1 MPLPRRFLPLPLLLL
16 AALALSGVGRA
27 QTLPPIATMN
37 PPAAPPPPAATD
49 VPVRQVVLFSSGVGF
64 FQHEGTVRGDAE
76 TTLRFKTG
84 QINDILKSLVL
95 QDLDGGR
102 AGAVTY
108 PSQDPLEKTLG
119 SFQINLGGNPSLGD
133 LLNQVR
139 GATVAVALGAENFT
153 GTVLG
158 VEQKT
163 VAKDKEDRAIERP
176 FLNVVTDRGIRSVA
190 LDDVRTLR
198 LEDAGLQEELNKAL
212 AALAGARDQ
221 DKKPVALHFT
231 GSGERRVRVGYVVE
245 TPIWKASY
253 RLVLPEDGGDGKTAT
268 LQGWAIVE
276 NQTDSDWNDVRLSL
290 VSGRPI
296 SFRQDLYQSLYVP
309 RPEVRPELYSSL
321 KPQTYEGGQEEK
333 ASGAAGAKSAADADE
348 APLATTDLS
357 RAGTA
362 RRRVAPAPMMAPPGA
377 LAFSAGAPVEEMAAA
392 PPPPPKPFDPA
403 ASVASAAQTAQLGE
417 LFQYTVPAVS
427 LPRQRSA
434 MIPIL
439 NDPVQAERLSIYNE
453 RTLPKFALNGARVK
467 VSTAD
472 RRALLQGPVS
482 VFDAGSYAG
491 DASLGDVPA
500 GQARLLSYGVDLQL
514 LVEPKEG
521 RGVNSLVTGKIVD
534 GVLQVTFRRQAKKE
548 YAAENK
554 GEKPKR
560 LLIEHPR
567 RGGDEWKLV
576 ETPAPVETLP
586 GTYRFETTV
595 DAGKRATFTVK
606 EETTD
611 LQRVEILRTE
621 NLSNLL
627 YYSQQGEIPPPV
639 REALAKAAALQG
651 AAAETERAMNERNA
665 QVNAITAEQGRLRE
679 NLKTVDKGSAYATRL
694 LKKLDD
700 QESQIEG
707 FRREAEALR
716 VKLEDQRRQL
726 GEYLKGMN
734 VG

>member
-1 MPLPRRFLPLPLLLL
+1 
-16 AALALSGVGRA
+16 
-27 QTLPPIATMN
+27 MN
-37 PPAAPPPPAATD
+37 PSPTAAPTVAHAAE

-64 FQHEGTVRGDAE
+64 FQHEGKVNGDVE

-84 QINDILKSLVL
+84 QINDLLKSLVL

-108 PSQDPLEKTLG
+108 PSMDPLEKTLG

-139 GATVAVALGAENFT
+139 GAVVMVALGAENFA

-158 VEQKT
+158 VELKT
-163 VAKDKEDRAIERP
+163 VAKDKNDNAIEKS
-176 FLNVVTDRGIRSVA
+176 FLNLVTDRGIRSVS
-190 LDDVRTLR
+190 LDEVRSVK
-198 LEDAGLQEELNKAL
+198 LEDEGLQQELNKAL

-253 RLVLPEDGGDGKTAT
+253 RLVLPEEGADGTAT

-321 KPQTYEGGQEEK
+321 RPQTYEGGQGDAALTERQIITGSMIPTEEPPAGGGALRSMAK
-333 ASGAAGAKSAADADE
+333 GRARSAPAMESDQSPEASSAGY
-348 APLATTDLS
+348 LA
-357 RAGTA
+357 
-362 RRRVAPAPMMAPPGA
+362 APAP
-377 LAFSAGAPVEEMAAA
+377 A
-392 PPPPPKPFDPA
+392 PPPAFNPA
-403 ASVASAAQTAQLGE
+403 QSIASAASTAQLGE

-439 NDPVQAERLSIYNE
+439 NDPVQAERLSIFNE
-453 RTLPKFALNGARVK
+453 RTLAKFALYGARVR
-467 VSTAD
+467 VSAGAD
-472 RRALLQGPVS
+472 RKALLQGPVS
-482 VFDAGSYAG
+482 VFDAGGYAG

-514 LVEPKEG
+514 TVEPKEG
-521 RGVNSLVTGKIVD
+521 RGVSSLVTGKIVN
-534 GVLQVTFRRQAKKE
+534 GTLQVTYRRRAKKD
-548 YAAENK
+548 YTAENK
-554 GEKPKR
+554 GDKPKR

-567 RGGDEWKLV
+567 RGGDEWRLTD
-576 ETPAPVETLP
+576 TPAPVETLP

-595 DAGKRATFTVK
+595 DAGKGATFTVK

-611 LQRVEILRTE
+611 LERLELLQTRNFD
-621 NLSNLL
+621 NLV
-627 YYSQQGEIPPPV
+627 YYSQQGEIPQLV
-639 REALAKAAALQG
+639 RDALTKAAALQG
-651 AAAETERAMNERNA
+651 TAAETERQLNDRNA
-665 QVNAITAEQGRLRE
+665 QVAAITAEQGRIRE

-700 QESQIEG
+700 QESQIEALRKEAETLRAKLEG
-707 FRREAEALR
+707 QRRE
-716 VKLEDQRRQL
+716 L
-726 GEYLKGMN
+726 GEYLRGMN

>member
-1 MPLPRRFLPLPLLLL
+1 MPLPRRFLPLLLLVV
-16 AALALSGVGRA
+16 LALPGVGFPLCRP
-27 QTLPPIATMN
+27 QTPPSPAMTPN
-37 PPAAPPPPAATD
+37 PPATPPPAAAHAAD

-139 GATVAVALGAENFT
+139 GATVAVALGAENFS

-253 RLVLPEDGGDGKTAT
+253 RLVLPEDGGDGKAT

-309 RPEVRPELYSSL
+309 RPEVKPELYSSL

-333 ASGAAGAKSAADADE
+333 AEALAGSVQLEAVPPNAARG
-348 APLATTDLS
+348 PVMR
-357 RAGTA
+357 RA
-362 RRRVAPAPMMAPPGA
+362 APATVMAPPGA
-377 LAFSAGAPVEEMAAA
+377 LAFSAGAPADLAAA
-392 PPPPPKPFDPA
+392 PPPPKPFDPA
-403 ASVASAAQTAQLGE
+403 QSVAAAAQTAQLGE

-472 RRALLQGPVS
+472 KKALLQGPVS

-521 RGVNSLVTGKIVD
+521 RGANSLVTGKIVD

-576 ETPAPVETLP
+576 DTPAPVETLP

-595 DAGKRATFTVK
+595 DAGKRATFTVR

-621 NLSNLL
+621 NLNNLL
-627 YYSQQGEIPPPV
+627 YYSRQGEIPPPV
-639 REALAKAAALQG
+639 REALTKAAALQG
-651 AAAETERAMNERNA
+651 AAAETERQMNERNA
-665 QVNAITAEQGRLRE
+665 QVNAITTEQGRIRE

-707 FRREAEALR
+707 LRREAEALR
-716 VKLEDQRRQL
+716 LKLEDQRRQL
-726 GEYLKGMN
+726 GDYLKGMN

>member
-1 MPLPRRFLPLPLLLL
+1 MPTPRRPLPLLL
-16 AALALSGVGRA
+16 AALTLLPGVGRA
-27 QTLPPIATMN
+27 QNPPPMN
-37 PPAAPPPPAATD
+37 PPPATAAPTPAPAAD

-64 FQHEGTVRGDAE
+64 FQHEGKVSGDAE

-84 QINDILKSLVL
+84 QINDVLKSLVL

-139 GATVAVALGAENFT
+139 GAVVMVAVGAENFS

-158 VEQKT
+158 VEMKT

-176 FLNVVTDRGIRSVA
+176 FLNLVTDKGIRAVA
-190 LDDVRTLR
+190 LDDVRSLR
-198 LEDAGLQEELNKAL
+198 LEDAGLQGELNKAL

-221 DKKPVALHFT
+221 DKKPVALNFAGT
-231 GSGERRVRVGYVVE
+231 GERRVRVGYVVE

-253 RLVLPEDGGDGKTAT
+253 RLVLPEDGGDGRAT

-321 KPQTYEGGQEEK
+321 RPQTYEAGQEV
-333 ASGAAGAKSAADADE
+333 ADDAGEVAGFNAGGGTRDQSA
-348 APLATTDLS
+348 P
-357 RAGTA
+357 
-362 RRRVAPAPMMAPPGA
+362 RRRAATRNLALAAPAVVRPPGA
-377 LAFSAGAPVEEMAAA
+377 PPAEDLVFAEPVPASPAFN
-392 PPPPPKPFDPA
+392 PA
-403 ASVASAAQTAQLGE
+403 QSVASAASTAKLGE

-439 NDPVQAERLSIYNE
+439 NDPVEAERLSIYNE
-453 RTLPKFALNGARVK
+453 RTLAKFALNGARVK

-472 RRALLQGPVS
+472 AADRKALLQGPVS

-514 LVEPKEG
+514 TVQPKEG
-521 RGVNSLVTGKIVD
+521 RNASLLVTGKIVD
-534 GVLQVTFRRQAKKE
+534 GVLQVTYRRRAKKE
-548 YAAENK
+548 YTAENK
-554 GEKPKR
+554 ADKPKR

-567 RGGDEWKLV
+567 RGGDEWKLMTD
-576 ETPAPVETLP
+576 TPAPVETLP
-586 GTYRFETTV
+586 ATYRFETTV
-595 DAGKRATFTVK
+595 DAGKNATFTVK

-611 LQRVEILRTE
+611 YQRIELLQEGSFNNV
-621 NLSNLL
+621 L
-627 YYSQQGEIPPPV
+627 YYSQQDEIPKPV
-639 REALAKAAALQG
+639 RDALARAAALQG
-651 AAAETERAMNERNA
+651 AVAETERAMNERNA
-665 QVNAITAEQGRLRE
+665 QVNAITAEQGRIRE

-694 LKKLDD
+694 LKKLDE
-700 QESQIEG
+700 QESQIEAL
-707 FRREAEALR
+707 RREAEALR
-716 VKLEDQRRQL
+716 TKLEGQRREL
-726 GEYLKGMN
+726 GEYLRGMN

>member
-1 MPLPRRFLPLPLLLL
+1 MSFPRCPLPLLL
-16 AALALSGVGRA
+16 AALALPGIGRC
-27 QTLPPIATMN
+27 QNPPPMN
-37 PPAAPPPPAATD
+37 PPAPAPTVAHAAD

-64 FQHEGTVRGDAE
+64 VQHEGKVSGDAE

-108 PSQDPLEKTLG
+108 PSMDPLEKTLG

-139 GATVAVALGAENFT
+139 GATVMVALGAENFP

-158 VEQKT
+158 VEMKT
-163 VAKDKEDRAIERP
+163 VAKDREDHAIERP
-176 FLNVVTDRGIRSVA
+176 FLNLVTDRGIRSVA
-190 LDDVRTLR
+190 LDDVRALK

-221 DKKPVALHFT
+221 DKKPVALHFA

-253 RLVLPEDGGDGKTAT
+253 RLVLPEDGGDGKAT

-309 RPEVRPELYSSL
+309 RPEVKPELYSSL
-321 KPQTYEGGQEEK
+321 RPQTYEGGQGE
-333 ASGAAGAKSAADADE
+333 AAAGSARVSDSDE
-348 APLATTDLS
+348 APAGVLRSVAKR
-357 RAGTA
+357 RAM
-362 RRRVAPAPMMAPPGA
+362 PAPPMPMAAPMAPGA
-377 LAFSAGAPVEEMAAA
+377 VADMAVAAETPEPAFN
-392 PPPPPKPFDPA
+392 PA
-403 ASVASAAQTAQLGE
+403 QSVASAAQTAQLGE

-439 NDPVQAERLSIYNE
+439 NDPVEAERLSIFNE
-453 RTLPKFALNGARVK
+453 RTLAKFALNGARVK
-467 VSTAD
+467 VSPGAD
-472 RRALLQGPVS
+472 KKALLQGPVS
-482 VFDAGSYAG
+482 VFDAGGYAG

-500 GQARLLSYGVDLQL
+500 GQARLLSYGVELQPT
-514 LVEPKEG
+514 VAPRAG
-521 RGVNSLVTGKIVD
+521 RGASSLVTGKIVD
-534 GVLQVTFRRQAKKE
+534 GTLQVTYRRRAKKD

-554 GEKPKR
+554 ADKPKR

-567 RGGDEWKLV
+567 RGDAWKLV
-576 ETPAPVETLP
+576 GTDLP
-586 GTYRFETTV
+586 GPIDT
-595 DAGKRATFTVK
+595 
-606 EETTD
+606 
-611 LQRVEILRTE
+611 
-621 NLSNLL
+621 
-627 YYSQQGEIPPPV
+627 
-639 REALAKAAALQG
+639 
-651 AAAETERAMNERNA
+651 
-665 QVNAITAEQGRLRE
+665 
-679 NLKTVDKGSAYATRL
+679 
-694 LKKLDD
+694 
-700 QESQIEG
+700 
-707 FRREAEALR
+707 
-716 VKLEDQRRQL
+716 
-726 GEYLKGMN
+726 
-734 VG
+734 